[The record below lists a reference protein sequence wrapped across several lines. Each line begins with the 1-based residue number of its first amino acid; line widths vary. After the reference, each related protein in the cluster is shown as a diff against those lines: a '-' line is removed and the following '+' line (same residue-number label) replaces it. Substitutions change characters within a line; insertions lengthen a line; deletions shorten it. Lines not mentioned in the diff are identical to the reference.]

1 MFYQTDASISAQWK
15 LNTKDNLS
23 IMHEIS
29 RSYSTYTV
37 APTYRLK
44 KDNPLK
50 HLQKE
55 LQKLIH
61 TQIW

>member
-1 MFYQTDASISAQWK
+1 MTQWK

-50 HLQKE
+50 HLRKE